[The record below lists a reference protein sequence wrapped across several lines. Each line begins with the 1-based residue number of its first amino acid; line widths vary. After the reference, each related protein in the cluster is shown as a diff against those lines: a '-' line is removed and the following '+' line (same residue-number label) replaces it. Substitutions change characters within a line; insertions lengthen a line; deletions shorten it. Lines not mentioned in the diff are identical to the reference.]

1 MSTELRGLCAG
12 GGPLLAH
19 QPRKA
24 EGNLVAEAPV
34 AVCAEPVNE
43 RSHMLPDTRV
53 ELWGLAAR
61 AGITIAS
68 LNTIAERDEALAYF
82 TDMLDREVR
91 AGVQNRLEARA
102 AVAAARTRGES

>member
-1 MSTELRGLCAG
+1 MNGLCAG
-12 GGPLLAH
+12 GGTHAVLAGKGKG
-19 QPRKA
+19 PRSSR
-24 EGNLVAEAPV
+24 PV

-43 RSHMLPDTRV
+43 RSRMLPDTRV

-61 AGITIAS
+61 AGIAIAS

-82 TDMLDREVR
+82 TDMLGREIR

-102 AVAAARTRGES
+102 AVAAAHARSES